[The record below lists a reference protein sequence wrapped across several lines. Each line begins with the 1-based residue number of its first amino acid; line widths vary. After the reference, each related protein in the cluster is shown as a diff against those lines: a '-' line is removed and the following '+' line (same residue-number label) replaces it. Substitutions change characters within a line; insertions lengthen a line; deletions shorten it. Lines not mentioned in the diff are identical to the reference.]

1 MEIGILDFGEIGLD
15 NNATS
20 RIHQTIELA
29 QYAEKTG
36 LSRYW
41 LAEHQNGLCAW
52 RSPEVVVGLLAG
64 YTERIKIGTA
74 GTLLCLYAPI
84 KIAQDYKLLENLFPG
99 RIDLGLAKGIADTER
114 FRQFADG
121 ADFMAKQSNHY
132 QRVEKVM
139 GFLNDVD
146 PETSTSPLRGRIPE
160 VWVLG
165 AGVGSAGFVTRHKL
179 SFSLS
184 LLHSK
189 DGSFTPPGPVKEF
202 MQSYY
207 SAHGEKPKL
216 NLAVSVYC
224 TESRHKKNMMIHKTK
239 SMLVNIAGPKSECIE
254 KLARLQAD
262 YGVDELIVL
271 NLGEGMEEKM
281 HLMEAISDSGLCRGD
296 KQLVD
301 EYGA

>member
-1 MEIGILDFGEIGLD
+1 MDFGEIGLD

-20 RIHQTIELA
+20 RIHETIELA
-29 QYAEKTG
+29 QYSEKIG

-41 LAEHQNGLCAW
+41 LAEHHSGLSAW
-52 RSPEVVVGLLAG
+52 RSPEIVVGLVAG
-64 YTERIKIGTA
+64 YTERIKVGTA

-99 RIDLGLAKGIADTER
+99 RIDLGLARGIADTER

-121 ADFMAKQSNHY
+121 ADFQAKQNDHY

-139 GFLNDVD
+139 DFLNDVD
-146 PETSTSPLRGRIPE
+146 PEAFTSPLRGRIPE

-165 AGVGSAGFVTRHKL
+165 AGLGSAGFVTKHKL

-189 DGSFTPPGPVKEF
+189 DGTFTQPDALKAF
-202 MQSYY
+202 TQFYFD
-207 SAHGEKPKL
+207 AHGQKPKL

-254 KLARLQAD
+254 KLSKLQSD

-271 NLGEGMEEKM
+271 SLGENLEEKM
-281 HLMEAISDSGLCRGD
+281 YLLETISTSGLCRGD
-296 KQLVD
+296 KYLVD
-301 EYGA
+301 EYEA